1 MLGRLSLFTHLP
13 RAGVLGNSALVTVL
27 LANQLPGIVALER
40 EGKGGWFAV
49 LSEISKRTEETL
61 LKHLQ
66 AFGSADVD
74 AIMTDYDDD
83 SVLIMPDG
91 PLRGTAEIRSGFE
104 SLLADLPAGSTLE
117 ISTQIVEG
125 EIAYIVWSGESETLS
140 IPFATDTFVIRDGKI
155 VAQTFTPQMEKK
167 ASA

>member
-1 MLGRLSLFTHLP
+1 M
-13 RAGVLGNSALVTVL
+13 
-27 LANQLPGIVALER
+27 
-40 EGKGGWFAV
+40 
-49 LSEISKRTEETL
+49 LSEIGKRTEETL

-66 AFGSADVD
+66 AFGSGDVD
-74 AIMTDYDDD
+74 AIMTDYDEA

-91 PLRGTAEIRSGFE
+91 PLHGIAQIRSAFE
-104 SLLADLPAGSTLE
+104 SLLADFPPGSTFEL
-117 ISTQIVEG
+117 STQIVEG
-125 EIAYIVWSGESETLS
+125 EIAYIVWSGESEKLK